1 MESGNMKLLPPNP
14 IHYQLHHNWKY
25 VPSVSTD
32 IKKTFRKIRE
42 NMKHQKLKSS
52 KVREFKV
59 K

>member
-1 MESGNMKLLPPNP
+1 MKLLPPNP